1 MAWETISSTGCR
13 GAQTQPDRRS
23 DRLRFFVALFVVER
37 GRVAYA
43 GNMKRDLLKR
53 TLRLL
58 DLPEDMDPRVP
69 RITVLGREK
78 MLVENVVGIRRCTE
92 EEVLLLTGC
101 GPLQVSGEKL
111 IVKELG
117 ESRALIV
124 GRLIRWAYGE

>member
-1 MAWETISSTGCR
+1 
-13 GAQTQPDRRS
+13 
-23 DRLRFFVALFVVER
+23 
-37 GRVAYA
+37 
-43 GNMKRDLLKR
+43 MKRDLLKQ

-58 DLPEDMDPRVP
+58 DLPEDLDPRVP

-78 MLVENVVGIRRCTE
+78 MLAENVVGIRRCTE

-101 GPLQVSGEKL
+101 GPLRVSGEKL

-124 GRLIRWAYGE
+124 GRLMRWAYGE